1 VPSGIPCTATGAEE
15 EVAAMA
21 LHLNDILTDLVQ
33 RDGSD
38 LHLKV
43 GQPPF
48 FRIYGRLTRT
58 DYPTLTPELIRELI
72 YAILSEEQI
81 QRLERQ
87 RELDMAYELSG
98 VSRFRV
104 NLFHQ
109 QGNLGGVFRVIPSRV
124 RTIDDLGL
132 PQVLKKIA
140 LLRRGL
146 VLVTGPTGS
155 GKTTTLAAMVDY
167 INENRRA
174 HIITIEEPIEY
185 WHEDKVASIT
195 QREVGADTESFAEAL
210 RHVMRQN
217 PDVILV
223 GEMRDLETIALAIT
237 AAETGHLVFSTVHT
251 IDAPQ
256 TIDRIIDA
264 FEPDRQP
271 QIRVQLSTTLQAVI
285 SQQLVPRCDRP
296 GRVAAME
303 IMVVTPA
310 IRTLIRQGRTDQ
322 IYSHVK
328 AGAELGCQML
338 DDHLFQLVKDG
349 IVSFE
354 DAFMKCSNPIEFKAR
369 CLEANLISAEQA
381 AAFATS

>member
-48 FRIYGRLTRT
+48 FRIHGRLTRT

>member
-1 VPSGIPCTATGAEE
+1 
-15 EVAAMA
+15 MA

-237 AAETGHLVFSTVHT
+237 AAETGHLVFATLHT

-256 TIDRIIDA
+256 TIDRIIDV
-264 FEPDRQP
+264 FPTHQQQ
-271 QIRVQLSTTLQAVI
+271 QIRMQLSVSLVGVI
-285 SQQLVPRCDRP
+285 SQRLLRRADGKGMVAAFEVLVGTSAARALIREGKTFQLPSVIQTGLRQGMMTLEQSLAQLVLQ
-296 GRVAAME
+296 GL
-303 IMVVTPA
+303 VT
-310 IRTLIRQGRTDQ
+310 
-322 IYSHVK
+322 
-328 AGAELGCQML
+328 L
-338 DDHLFQLVKDG
+338 DDA
-349 IVSFE
+349 I
-354 DAFMKCSNPIEFKAR
+354 A
-369 CLEANLISAEQA
+369 EANNPDYLQELVQA
-381 AAFATS
+381 GKKGVASP